1 MKMLLLLTAI
11 MSLGLF
17 TLMLNFML
25 LANGSDHPWPQ
36 AFKTSRIKE
45 NTWYVWAFQPMDHTC
60 TIFG

>member
-1 MKMLLLLTAI
+1 MKMLLLLTAV
-11 MSLGLF
+11 MNLGLF

-36 AFKTSRIKE
+36 AFKTSRNQKK
-45 NTWYVWAFQPMDHTC
+45 YMVHLGLQPMDHTC